1 MTQERNSLYS
11 TLPNTII
18 GFHGCDISTFRDVI
32 ERQKEMKPSKND
44 YDWLENEIYF
54 WKHNLERAWQW
65 ANEAAKRKGSK
76 IKTPAV
82 IGAVIDLG
90 MCLNLLDSE
99 NIKMLKLQYDVFK
112 LKLDIAGLS
121 IPMNKNVGSNTDL
134 LLRNLDCAV
143 IESLHSQRSEDNQRP
158 FDSVRGIFTEGEAIY
173 PSSGFKEKTH
183 IQLCIRNPN
192 CIKGYFAP
200 KSSDSNW
207 SVP

>member
-44 YDWLENEIYF
+44 YDWLGNGIYF
-54 WKHNLERAWQW
+54 WEHNLERAWQW

-200 KSSDSNW
+200 KSSYSNW